1 MTLRSIAGS
10 KARWRA
16 SREKGNSMKNAS
28 QTIVLTMNSPSCKGV
43 RMWTGKNIHALRH
56 CSVKQ
61 IGQALIELQQ
71 HMDRLQASV
80 PGPGRSDF
88 LNRSR

>member
-1 MTLRSIAGS
+1 MAGS

-16 SREKGNSMKNAS
+16 ARVTGDNMKNTS
-28 QTIVLTMNSPSCKGV
+28 QTFVLTMNSSSRKGMRV
-43 RMWTGKNIHALRH
+43 WTGKNIHALRH

-61 IGQALIELQQ
+61 IGQALRELQQ
-71 HMDRLQASV
+71 HMNQLQAAA